1 MWLWGGDS
9 SILILLTSWTCVR
22 GQRWASR
29 RTWGTSP
36 AGPAPHRTTTC
47 PAAPALWSRRSCWNW
62 GGCPSWPATG
72 TEPGPANPPPSPPER
87 GRGKQRERNGE
98 WERKSVRKRKRC
110 IIESLCAVYKSCSSF
125 IWQYNHTASGRVN
138 IILLLGLGDMFLCSS
153 VSSKLSVT
161 IKCIIITIIWLMRVL
176 CISLHFCMLQGS
188 FVKETSVSMWLPVEI
203 KG

>member
-9 SILILLTSWTCVR
+9 SILILLTSWTCVL
-22 GQRWASR
+22 GQRWAWR

-98 WERKSVRKRKRC
+98 WERKSVRKRKRRKRC

-153 VSSKLSVT
+153 VWSKLRLLQSN
-161 IKCIIITIIWLMRVL
+161 VL
-176 CISLHFCMLQGS
+176 LLLLFDWCVY
-188 FVKETSVSMWLPVEI
+188 FVFHYIFVCCRAHL
-203 KG
+203 